1 MVFCCGSYRKLSQ
14 EECVITGQRC
24 KGPKRLGPFHPVGT
38 ARAAAEVLRSKCPGF
53 NVWAKHSR
61 YESSS
66 SSAISHC
73 WLDPHSDQSKAPASV
88 FPFEPQDHM
97 LEASYRPTTAIFPS
111 LVAYCTNKLKKSHHT
126 PSHIFPLSS
135 PTPGHQ
141 AQGVT
146 QDTADPVTCWP
157 HSLASPLMAGKPQP
171 LKGVGNCQRK

>member
-24 KGPKRLGPFHPVGT
+24 KGQAV
-38 ARAAAEVLRSKCPGF
+38 RAVSSSGNNKGKVLRSKCPVF
-53 NVWAKHSR
+53 NVWAKHSC

-97 LEASYRPTTAIFPS
+97 LEASYGPAIAIFPI

-126 PSHIFPLSS
+126 PSHIFPLSG

-146 QDTADPVTCWP
+146 EDTGDPVTCWP